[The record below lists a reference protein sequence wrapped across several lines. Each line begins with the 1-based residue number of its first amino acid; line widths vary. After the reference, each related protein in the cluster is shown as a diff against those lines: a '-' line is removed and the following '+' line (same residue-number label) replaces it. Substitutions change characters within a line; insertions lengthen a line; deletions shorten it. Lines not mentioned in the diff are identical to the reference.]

1 MALHIFQGRFGR
13 TAARAPMLLCLVVA
27 SASCV
32 PAISTFA
39 PIAEAAPAMP
49 APTTAAPARPA
60 QPAPLLAAA
69 TGPAASAF
77 TFAGRTGLDSL
88 RSLDCLAQ
96 AIYYE
101 ARSESE
107 DGQRAVAQVVVNRV
121 RHPAWPNSICGVVYQ
136 GPLRA
141 GGGCQFTFTC
151 DGSLERRAEGIG
163 WARARVL
170 AAETL
175 AGRVHAPVG
184 LSTHY
189 HTYAVSPSWAPR
201 LTRTTTIGAHIFY
214 RLPGAGGLPGA
225 FNAVYT
231 GAEPLPNPVRIFFG
245 GRPGAVPADAVEL
258 TEAQAPPA
266 PAVPS
271 DIAPDPRWAASNL
284 PESTV
289 RDEYRRSGQWRADA
303 PAAITGAR

>member
-1 MALHIFQGRFGR
+1 MASGAFHRKIRQ
-13 TAARAPMLLCLVVA
+13 TAARGPALLALALA

-32 PAISTFA
+32 PSVSTLA
-39 PIAEAAPAMP
+39 PPAEAAAPVAAAPAG
-49 APTTAAPARPA
+49 ATAAPARP
-60 QPAPLLAAA
+60 LLTAAA
-69 TGPAASAF
+69 MPGPVAAAF
-77 TFAGRTGLDSL
+77 TFEGRTGLDRL

-225 FNAVYT
+225 FNAVYA
-231 GAEPLPNPVRIFFG
+231 GSEPLPNPVRIFFG
-245 GRPGAVPADAVEL
+245 DRA
-258 TEAQAPPA
+258 A
-266 PAVPS
+266 PAATPIPAEITPSAPLAPAIPS
-271 DIAPDPRWAASNL
+271 DIPADPRWAAANL
-284 PESTV
+284 PESTI
-289 RDEYRRSGQWRADA
+289 REEYRQSGQWRTDA
-303 PAAITGAR
+303 PAAITGVR